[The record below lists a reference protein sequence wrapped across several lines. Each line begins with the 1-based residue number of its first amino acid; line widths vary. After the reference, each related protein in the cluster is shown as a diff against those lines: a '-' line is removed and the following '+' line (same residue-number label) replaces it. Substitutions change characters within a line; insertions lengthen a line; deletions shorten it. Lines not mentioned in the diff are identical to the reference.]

1 MPSAPT
7 RGPRQRRRRRR
18 SSLWEWRIG
27 RPRILRLYAHLGL
40 ARVAIDRGQRGQAAA
55 ALDRIIATYPAFGPA
70 RTMRVQLASDAQAL
84 ESETRGARAYT
95 PPSDPLL
102 DAVVAQSRM
111 RDLLLKHAAL
121 AERGGDDAWREFL
134 VRRALQFN
142 PRDPNVLMEM
152 AGMLQ
157 ASGRFNEALDYL
169 RQHQQ
174 VVPGDH
180 HTLVEEGRVL
190 SDLGR
195 YDQAEAVLRKA
206 TRVRDAAA
214 EYNLGAVLDRM
225 GRSDEARA
233 HYEAALAI
241 DPYHARAMN
250 NLGVL
255 ARSPRPGRRGHRH
268 ARALHSGGAGESPR
282 PIRIWAAR

>member
-1 MPSAPT
+1 
-7 RGPRQRRRRRR
+7 
-18 SSLWEWRIG
+18 
-27 RPRILRLYAHLGL
+27 
-40 ARVAIDRGQRGQAAA
+40 
-55 ALDRIIATYPAFGPA
+55 
-70 RTMRVQLASDAQAL
+70 MRVQLAADAPKQDA
-84 ESETRGARAYT
+84 ETKAARAYT

-102 DAVVAQSRM
+102 DAVVAESRM

-121 AERGGDDAWREFL
+121 AERGGDAAWREFL

-157 ASGRFNEALDYL
+157 ASGRFSEALDYL

-190 SDLGR
+190 SDLGQ
-195 YDQAEAVLRKA
+195 YAEAESVLRQA

-214 EYNLGAVLDRM
+214 EYNLGAVLDRL
-225 GRSDEARA
+225 GRTDEART
-233 HYEAALAI
+233 HYQAALAI

-250 NLGVL
+250 NLGVWL
-255 ARSPRPGRRGHRH
+255 DRSGQ
-268 ARALHSGGAGESPR
+268 S
-282 PIRIWAAR
+282 AA